1 MPGAV
6 LSTLYTLV
14 DSILKIT
21 LLVKILLVA
30 NYRNSN

>member
-6 LSTLYTLV
+6 LSTLYILV

-21 LLVKILLVA
+21 LLAKILLVA